1 MKKHSTGKAS
11 SKDKWET
18 SFQPRKSS
26 KETQN
31 DDGFSI
37 FNTHI
42 PQAMVGFC
50 KKFMKRNPSWDSDVI
65 PQTEYEWINL
75 ISRNRGENLSN
86 LDDFT
91 GAHMAS
97 MLECVMRDNLKWDEI
112 SLPDVV
118 AHSPLLEKLKNTQGL
133 KNKKKIAKTR
143 LNTSTPKKRARS
155 VSSGYEDS
163 DNETVISKNGGEVES
178 DAESEYESDKNMVGD
193 NTAGNESSASMPDHP
208 PTPGYVKTPKR
219 QKRSANPQ
227 REKKSSAFEGSDSDS
242 FDPVI
247 EEEITGYDPLGDIA
261 PDTTRIVIKG
271 ANKNNFYGM

>member
-1 MKKHSTGKAS
+1 
-11 SKDKWET
+11 
-18 SFQPRKSS
+18 
-26 KETQN
+26 
-31 DDGFSI
+31 
-37 FNTHI
+37 
-42 PQAMVGFC
+42 MVGFC

-97 MLECVMRDNLKWDEI
+97 MLECVMRDNLKWEEI
-112 SLPDVV
+112 SLGDVV
-118 AHSPLLEKLKNTQGL
+118 THSPLLEKLKNTQGT
-133 KNKKKIAKTR
+133 KNKKKFAKTQ

-155 VSSGYEDS
+155 VSPGYEDS
-163 DNETVISKNGGEVES
+163 DNETVISKNCGEVES
-178 DAESEYESDKNMVGD
+178 DVESEYESDKNVGGD
-193 NTAGNESSASMPDHP
+193 NTVANESSASIPDQP

-219 QKRSANPQ
+219 QKRSPNPQ

-247 EEEITGYDPLGDIA
+247 EEEFTGYNPLGEIA
-261 PDTTRIVIKG
+261 PNTTRIVIKG
-271 ANKNNFYGM
+271 ANKNFYGM